1 MERWQININGIVQGV
16 GFRPFIYN
24 LARQYQL
31 VGFVAN
37 SSSGVDIEVEGP
49 ADQLQ
54 GFRNSIQKECPPL
67 SLIQEIKTASLPLA
81 GESEFRIIA
90 SRRAVVA
97 ETMVS
102 PDVAVC
108 SACLRELFDP
118 DDRRYRYPFINC
130 TNCGPRYTIIKDIP
144 YDRPFTSMKPFKM
157 CPRCQAEYDD
167 PENRRFHA
175 QPNACPECGPSLS
188 LWDSQETL
196 MQGVDEIQMVAELL
210 SQGFIIALKGLGGFH
225 LAVDARNGTAVR
237 TLRMRKLREEKPLA
251 IMVKDTAM
259 ANELC
264 QIHDRE
270 RALLTSYQS
279 PIVLLKKNQTD
290 LVTDLVAPGNDRLG
304 VMLPYTPLHHLL
316 LQEVDF
322 PLVMTSANLSEEPI
336 VIDNREAFSRLQ
348 GIADY
353 FLLHNRDIYLRTD
366 DSVVVV
372 LNDQPRLIRR
382 SRGYVPRPVFVH
394 SQGPP
399 VLAVGGE
406 LKNTVCLLKQNQAIV
421 SQHVGDLANLRA
433 YDFFTQ
439 TIQHLRKL
447 FQVDPELIVH
457 DLHPNY
463 LSTKWAR
470 EQPEKKRL
478 EVQHHHAH
486 LASVMAEN
494 HVDQPVIGIIMDGTG
509 YGTDGTIWGGEFLI
523 GDCREYERFA
533 HFETMPLPGGD
544 AAIKEPWRIAVSYL
558 YETFHQVP
566 ELECFAGRPVGPILE
581 MLDKN
586 LNCPRTSSCGRLF
599 DAVAVLGGC
608 SPVIRY
614 EAQAAIEW
622 MQQVKNLNVR
632 PLDYQLEYRDQNWI
646 LLIQPLLRSVMRAIK
661 NGEPTHRISSR
672 FHRTLIEL
680 FLEVVRL
687 ANKETG
693 INSIVVSGGV
703 FQNQILFEGLITR
716 LTAAGYQVYSHRHVP
731 TNDGGISLGQ
741 AVIGRQYL
749 LDQG

>member
-24 LARQYQL
+24 LARQYHL

-49 ADQLQ
+49 ADQLL
-54 GFRNSIQKECPPL
+54 GFKNSIQKKCPPL
-67 SLIQEIKTASLPLA
+67 SMIQELKVTSVPLA

-108 SACLRELFDP
+108 ADCLKELFDP
-118 DDRRYRYPFINC
+118 EDRRYRYPFINC
-130 TNCGPRYTIIKDIP
+130 TNCGPRYTIIKNIP
-144 YDRPFTSMKPFKM
+144 YDRPSTSMEPFKM

-167 PENRRFHA
+167 PEDRRFHA

-188 LWDSQETL
+188 LWDANETL
-196 MQGVDEIQMVAELL
+196 MRGSDEIKMVAALL
-210 SQGFIIALKGLGGFH
+210 NQGFIIALKGLGGFH
-225 LAVDARNGTAVR
+225 LAVDARNEAAVQMLR
-237 TLRMRKLREEKPLA
+237 TRKQREEKPLA

-259 ANELC
+259 ANGLCRISEREL
-264 QIHDRE
+264 E
-270 RALLTSYQS
+270 LLTSYQS
-279 PIVLLKKNQTD
+279 PIVLLKKNQTN
-290 LVTDLVAPGNDRLG
+290 LVADTVAPGNDRLG

-316 LQEVDF
+316 LQEAGF

-336 VIDNREAFSRLQ
+336 VIDNQEAFSRLQ

-353 FLLHNRDIYLRTD
+353 FLLHNREIYLRTD
-366 DSVVVV
+366 DSVVIV
-372 LNDQPRLIRR
+372 LKDHPRPIRR
-382 SRGYVPRPVFVH
+382 SRGYVPRPIFIH

-399 VLAVGGE
+399 ILAVGGE
-406 LKNTVCLLKQNQAIV
+406 LKNTVCLLKHDQAII
-421 SQHVGDLANLRA
+421 SQHIGDLANLRA
-433 YDFFTQ
+433 YDFFIQ
-439 TIQHLRKL
+439 TIDHLEKL

-470 EQPEKKRL
+470 EHTENKL
-478 EVQHHHAH
+478 IGVQHHHAH

-494 HVDQPVIGIIMDGTG
+494 HLNEPVIGIIMDGTG

-523 GDCREYERFA
+523 GDYGHYVRFA

-544 AAIKEPWRIAVSYL
+544 AAIKEPWRIAVGYL
-558 YETFHQVP
+558 YETFHQIP
-566 ELECFAGRPVGPILE
+566 ELDCFSGRPVDPILE
-581 MLDKN
+581 MLEKN

-599 DAVAVLGGC
+599 DAVGVLGGC

-622 MQQVKNLNVR
+622 MQLVRNLNVR
-632 PLDYQLEYRDQNWI
+632 PLDYQLEYDGEKWI
-646 LLIQPLLRSVMRAIK
+646 LLIRPILRSVMRALK
-661 NGEPTHRISSR
+661 NGEPAHRISSR
-672 FHRTLIEL
+672 FHLTLIQM
-680 FLEVVRL
+680 FLEVVHL

-703 FQNQILFEGLITR
+703 FQNQVLFEGLITR
-716 LTAAGYQVYSHRHVP
+716 LTAAGYQVYAHRQVP

-749 LDQG
+749 FNQG